1 MNPVNKDTLC
11 LWGKELLRSMGLPI
25 RASESKETITKCMI
39 RNDNTITLKNVC
51 ADNSIVRLLHEL
63 EELNT
68 LNKIFFDLLVIGPNN
83 FLGGH
88 TMFAQTVTVAYG
100 SLINKTRPAEL

>member
-1 MNPVNKDTLC
+1 MNPVNKDMLC

-25 RASESKETITKCMI
+25 RVSESKEMITKCMI
-39 RNDNTITLKNVC
+39 RNDNTTMLKNVC
-51 ADNSIVRLLHEL
+51 TDNSIVQLLHEL

-88 TMFAQTVTVAYG
+88 TMSTQMVTVAYG
-100 SLINKTRPAEL
+100 LLINKTCPTEL